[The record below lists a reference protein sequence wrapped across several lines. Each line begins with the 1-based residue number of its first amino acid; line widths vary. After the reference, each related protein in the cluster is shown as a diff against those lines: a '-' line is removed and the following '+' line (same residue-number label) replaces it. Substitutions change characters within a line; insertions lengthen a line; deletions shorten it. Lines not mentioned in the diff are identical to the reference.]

1 MPYHRM
7 TNRNRYEAIGMLRNM
22 SVNDVA
28 AHFNVHRSTISRMK
42 QKFNQTGDVVDLP
55 RSGRPKKTTDAEDRH
70 IRTVHLRNRFRS
82 ASETARN
89 WQGHVQ
95 ISRQT
100 VNRRLARRGLV
111 CRRPVQKQ
119 DLLPHH
125 VAARLAWATHHRRWT
140 MRQWSRII
148 WSDEKRFP
156 PDKKDGRLRCFRRRN
171 ESFAAP
177 NIHQYGPRQS
187 IMVWAAIGQ
196 PCRWEKSD
204 NSIQRRVTAR
214 RYQDEALAVGLLPF
228 LNQHNNQ
235 MQFMQDNASPH
246 RAHATRDWLQNHNID
261 VFGPWPSKSPDMN
274 PIENLWAQMEN
285 AIGDD
290 CTSQQT
296 GLNCGR
302 PSERSGP
309 TLTSLLFAAWCSP
322 CADAAAPLW
331 GRLAAIPNTESS
343 FSIFLMIK
351 LTLKLNLN
359 QQYFLLIF

>member
-1 MPYHRM
+1 MCCSFSSLEVFRMPYHRM
-7 TNRNRYEAIGMLRNM
+7 TNRDRYEAIGMLRNM

-28 AHFNVHRSTISRMK
+28 AHFNVHLSTIFRMQ
-42 QKFNQTGDVVDLP
+42 QKLNQTGDVVDLP

-148 WSDEKRFP
+148 WSDEKCFP
-156 PDKKDGRLRCFRRRN
+156 LDKKDGRLRCYRRRN
-171 ESFAAP
+171 ERFAAP

-187 IMVWAAIGQ
+187 IMVWAAISADG
-196 PCRWEKSD
+196 KSQI
-204 NSIQRRVTAR
+204 IQSNGSMTAR
-214 RYQDEALAVGLLPF
+214 RYQDEALAVGLMTFSKPT
-228 LNQHNNQ
+228 QQ
-235 MQFMQDNASPH
+235 PDAV
-246 RAHATRDWLQNHNID
+246 HAR
-261 VFGPWPSKSPDMN
+261 
-274 PIENLWAQMEN
+274 
-285 AIGDD
+285 
-290 CTSQQT
+290 
-296 GLNCGR
+296 
-302 PSERSGP
+302 
-309 TLTSLLFAAWCSP
+309 
-322 CADAAAPLW
+322 
-331 GRLAAIPNTESS
+331 
-343 FSIFLMIK
+343 
-351 LTLKLNLN
+351 
-359 QQYFLLIF
+359 

>member
-1 MPYHRM
+1 MCCSFSSLEVFRMPYHRM
-7 TNRNRYEAIGMLRNM
+7 TNRDRYEAIGMLRNM

-28 AHFNVHRSTISRMK
+28 AHFNVHRSTIFRVK
-42 QKFNQTGDVVDLP
+42 QKLNQTGDVVDLP
-55 RSGRPKKTTDAEDRH
+55 RSSRPKKTTDAEDRH

-148 WSDEKRFP
+148 WSDEKCFP
-156 PDKKDGRLRCFRRRN
+156 LDKKDGRLRCYRRRN
-171 ESFAAP
+171 ERFAAP

-187 IMVWAAIGQ
+187 IMVWAAISADG
-196 PCRWEKSD
+196 KSQI
-204 NSIQRRVTAR
+204 IQFNGSVTAR
-214 RYQDEALAVGLLPF
+214 RYQNEALAVGLMPF

-285 AIGDD
+285 AIRRRQHKPTNRAQLWQAVREEWANIDQFAIRRLVL
-290 CTSQQT
+290 SMRRR
-296 GLNCGR
+296 CGALV
-302 PSERSGP
+302 G
-309 TLTSLLFAAWCSP
+309 AA
-322 CADAAAPLW
+322 
-331 GRLAAIPNTESS
+331 GGHT
-343 FSIFLMIK
+343 K
-351 LTLKLNLN
+351 
-359 QQYFLLIF
+359 Y